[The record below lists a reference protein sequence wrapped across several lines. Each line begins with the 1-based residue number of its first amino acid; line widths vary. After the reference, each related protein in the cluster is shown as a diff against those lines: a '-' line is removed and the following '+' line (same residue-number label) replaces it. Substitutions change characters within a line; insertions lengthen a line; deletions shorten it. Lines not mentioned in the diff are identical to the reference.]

1 MAVVGAPPNWNTP
14 VDALGA
20 AAVLLPKL
28 KTPGA
33 AGVLAPPPKLE
44 NDEAFDTGSAAVGAG
59 ADPKVLAPC
68 PNAKVASVDLGAELA
83 AAPNWKAPDGAGA
96 FEDAAPVK
104 EKLLAGVDWS
114 GLALAPKAKVELGA
128 FVCGAAAAPNVNKFA
143 PAVVVGAVGAP
154 NTLAVVVAGAEGAP
168 NTLDAV
174 VVGAPKVNVDDLVSG
189 LPAPKVKVFEG
200 ATAAVVVGAGAPPK
214 VFA

>member
-1 MAVVGAPPNWNTP
+1 M
-14 VDALGA
+14 
-20 AAVLLPKL
+20 
-28 KTPGA
+28 
-33 AGVLAPPPKLE
+33 
-44 NDEAFDTGSAAVGAG
+44 
-59 ADPKVLAPC
+59 
-68 PNAKVASVDLGAELA
+68 
-83 AAPNWKAPDGAGA
+83 
-96 FEDAAPVK
+96 
-104 EKLLAGVDWS
+104 
-114 GLALAPKAKVELGA
+114 
-128 FVCGAAAAPNVNKFA
+128 NKFA